1 MSTPATLPDSLRAE
15 REGAILTLTIN
26 RPQRRNALDI
36 ATYLA
41 LAQQLRQAT
50 EDATLSAVI
59 LTGAGEHFTAGND
72 LRDFQAGRPE
82 GDSAG
87 MTFLRALITTDLPV
101 IAAVEGYAVGIGV
114 TLLQHCDFVYAARTA
129 MLRIPFVALGLCP
142 EGASSL
148 LLPRLAGARK
158 AAQWLLQGQAFG
170 AEEAMQA
177 GLVTA
182 VAEPG
187 QALAAARATAAELAA
202 QPRSALRLTKT
213 MLKRTDRQAVNET
226 LDFEAAQFRARLQT
240 QEAQDAFA
248 RFLNK
253 K

>member
-1 MSTPATLPDSLRAE
+1 MSALPDSLRAE
-15 REGAILTLTIN
+15 RDGPILTLTIN

-41 LAQQLRQAT
+41 LAAQLRQAT

-59 LTGAGEHFTAGND
+59 LTGAGTHFTAGND
-72 LRDFQAGRPE
+72 LRDFQADRPE

-87 MTFLRALITTDLPV
+87 MTFLRALIATDLPV
-101 IAAVEGYAVGIGV
+101 IAAVEGYAIGIGV
-114 TLLQHCDFVYAARTA
+114 TLLQHCDFVYAARDAT
-129 MLRIPFVALGLCP
+129 LRIPFVALGLCP

-158 AAQWLLQGQAFG
+158 AAQWLLQGKAFE
-170 AEEAMQA
+170 AEDAMQA

-187 QALAAARATAAELAA
+187 QALAAARATAADLAA
-202 QPRSALRLTKT
+202 QPRSALRLTKA
-213 MLKRTDRQAVNET
+213 MLKRADREAITEA
-226 LDFEAAQFRARLQT
+226 LEFEAAQFRARLKT